1 MGCKKRFPADR
12 KQSIG
17 RVIFFIKISV
27 RKAYLNP
34 CQSYVKLE
42 LLQSLITAGF
52 IRNGTD
58 RWLKY
63 YVNFSII
70 PNARRYVKRGWWW

>member
-1 MGCKKRFPADR
+1 MGCKKKKRFPADR

-52 IRNGTD
+52 IRNGTE
-58 RWLKY
+58 
-63 YVNFSII
+63 SIMLI
-70 PNARRYVKRGWWW
+70 FQLYQMPADM